1 MDHIRSS
8 LKDNSHFILK
18 SSFGSLTVVKEIW
31 CIKYIK
37 YVILGCL
44 WEHEERMVRGN
55 PLSLGG
61 GTSHQFGATSASTS
75 FLLQEISAFFFWTKN
90 SWCPKRQQE
99 CLHNYPYIQPI
110 AVFYR
115 TNTSTQLKHERRN
128 TSNGICLLKVVWL
141 GVEEGKGKGYTLAF
155 FLQKK
160 YGGRHRGGPL

>member
-18 SSFGSLTVVKEIW
+18 SSFGSLTVVKDI
-31 CIKYIK
+31 CINYIK

-44 WEHEERMVRGN
+44 WEQRGEGGEGK
-55 PLSLGG
+55 PTLSGRRHK
-61 GTSHQFGATSASTS
+61 SSVWRHQCIHI
-75 FLLQEISAFFFWTKN
+75 LPLQEISAFFFWTKN

-99 CLHNYPYIQPI
+99 CLHNYPFFQPI

-128 TSNGICLLKVVWL
+128 TSSEICLLKVVWL